1 MVRRPHLREVSV
13 RWISGSPLLALAL
26 AMAAAPAGRAI
37 DPALVGTWKLD
48 YRGAAIFW
56 VVRPDGTYR
65 LHGPGA
71 QPRQFGRMEGS
82 KGRWSV
88 KADMWAD
95 EGSYRLADP
104 TTWVVTGKFG
114 TGTWKQVW
122 KPAPGSP
129 KAVSGNGAC
138 RLATPAEIAR
148 VLYSPAAGQEDS
160 PANSQGCRYRAL
172 FSTLDEVTVTT
183 RRNEGEFFQNNRKS
197 RRGAMDVPGV
207 GDQAFTEVTAGNAL
221 SLQFLKG
228 DTWVTLQ
235 LRLQP
240 SAMIEDLPYLTEL
253 GRAIASR
260 L

>member
-1 MVRRPHLREVSV
+1 M
-13 RWISGSPLLALAL
+13 RWFLGSPLLILAL
-26 AMAAAPAGRAI
+26 AAAPADGAI
-37 DPALVGTWKLD
+37 DPALVGTWKLE
-48 YRGAAIFW
+48 YPGGAIFW

-65 LHGPGA
+65 VHGPGA

-95 EGSYRLADP
+95 QGTYRLADP
-104 TTWVVTGKFG
+104 ATWIVTGKLG

-122 KPAPGSP
+122 KPATGSP
-129 KAVSGNGAC
+129 KALSGTGAC

-160 PANSQGCRYRAL
+160 QGCRYRAI
-172 FSTLDEVTVTT
+172 FSGIDEVSVAT
-183 RRNEGEFFQNNRKS
+183 RQNVGEFFQNNRKS
-197 RRGAMDVPGV
+197 RRSAMDVPGV
-207 GDQAFTEVTAGNAL
+207 GDQAFTEMSAGNAL
-221 SLQFLKG
+221 TLQFLKG
-228 DTWVTLQ
+228 DTWVTLV

-253 GRAIASR
+253 GRAVASR